1 MGYDFF
7 GVGTMMEGEQ
17 ATGTPSINEY
27 DPQIVDTLVDQR
39 TISLKVK
46 RVSLNNSNVLFSL
59 F

>member
-1 MGYDFF
+1 
-7 GVGTMMEGEQ
+7 MEGEQ

-27 DPQIVDTLVDQR
+27 DPQIVDTLVVDQR

-46 RVSLNNSNVLFSL
+46 RVSLNNSNVLFPL

>member
-7 GVGTMMEGEQ
+7 GVGTLMEGEQ
-17 ATGTPSINEY
+17 ATATPSINEY
-27 DPQIVDTLVDQR
+27 DPQIVDALVDQR